1 MSADFLEFLRSQES
15 QHHLPVLAGKPIFF
29 PKMSVFTS
37 PLALPE
43 ERCDDKAWKPPESH
57 RKQLW
62 KKKKKKKKERKAL
75 LSTLSKCSVFL
86 SVLFFL
92 SSYFGALPGEVDV

>member
-1 MSADFLEFLRSQES
+1 MGEQTGKTITCSMHPMEFTQASSMWQHLLLPLYALFLSAPGL
-15 QHHLPVLAGKPIFF
+15 V
-29 PKMSVFTS
+29 SVFTS

-62 KKKKKKKKERKAL
+62 KKKKKK
-75 LSTLSKCSVFL
+75 
-86 SVLFFL
+86 
-92 SSYFGALPGEVDV
+92 SSQP